1 MKPGSFGSASYI
13 FAREICLTRA
23 GEQLSYL

>member
-13 FAREICLTRA
+13 FEHEICLTRA